1 MDTRYSYMPEMRC
14 CKYDEPGFW
23 MRYMYLLK
31 YILLMLIAVSSNTLN
46 AADALDARRPI
57 VIGLSAEFGVN
68 NSVAAQSI
76 EKGILLAI
84 NEINSAGGLLGG
96 RKLVIEK
103 RDDRGVPARGIDNLN
118 SLATNKDVVAVFSG
132 RFSPVTLELAPVAN
146 RLGILLLAPWSAA
159 DSITSQPA
167 PNYVFRLAL
176 TDTWAMLKMLDYANS
191 HGFRRIALFI
201 PNTAWGR
208 SCEAAVQAYQ
218 KKNSGISRTT
228 FKYNVGETDFRDQLH
243 KAGDYGAQAII
254 LVSNESEGVP
264 LVKQVAEMPKE
275 KRLPIISHWGIAGG
289 DFVKNA
295 GDSLASVDLVVVQ
308 TFTFSGNNSAK
319 AKQVSE
325 SFRRFFGNDTN
336 TLHAQVGFA
345 HAYDLTHLLARAIT
359 KAGSSERS
367 AVRKAMEQ
375 SDSYEGLASHYQHPF
390 TSTDH
395 EALDSS
401 QLFLGRFDQYGNVKG
416 FD

>member
-1 MDTRYSYMPEMRC
+1 MLNMH
-14 CKYDEPGFW
+14 
-23 MRYMYLLK
+23 LLK
-31 YILLMLIAVSSNTLN
+31 YIVLMLIAVFGNTLN
-46 AADALDARRPI
+46 AAETLDEHRPI

-84 NEINSAGGLLGG
+84 DEINRAGGLLGG
-96 RKLVIEK
+96 RKLVLEK
-103 RDDRGVPARGIDNLN
+103 RDDRGVPARGLDNLN
-118 SLATNKDVVAVFSG
+118 SLAANKDVVAVFSG

-176 TDTWAMLKMLDYANS
+176 TDTWAMLKMLDYANL
-191 HGFRRIALFI
+191 HGFKRIALFI

-208 SCEAAVQAYQ
+208 SCEAALQAYQ
-218 KKNSGISRTT
+218 KKKASISRTT
-228 FKYNVGETDFRDQLH
+228 FKYNLGDTDFREQLQ
-243 KAGDYGAQAII
+243 KAVDYGAQAII

-264 LVKQVAEMPKE
+264 LVQQIADMPKG
-275 KRLPIISHWGIAGG
+275 KRLPVISHWGIVGG

-295 GDSLASVDLVVVQ
+295 GDALRAVDIVVVQ
-308 TFTFSGNNSAK
+308 TFTFAGNHKMK
-319 AKQVSE
+319 AKKVSE
-325 SFRRFFGNDTN
+325 NFRRFFGHDINS
-336 TLHAQVGFA
+336 LHAQVGFA

-375 SDSYEGLASHYQHPF
+375 SDSYDGLVSHYQHPF

-395 EALDSS
+395 EALESS
-401 QLFLGRFDQYGNVKG
+401 QLFLGRFDQYGNVKR
-416 FD
+416 FN